1 MNGFL
6 SSLSEPI
13 ITTDS
18 EEEAETQGGG
28 RNRNEV
34 IPLSFYCRLR
44 RLDGYGFKRLAR
56 PGEHGTAEH
65 LLLIGWSRDR
75 PP

>member
-18 EEEAETQGGG
+18 EEEAEAQDGEGKTY
-28 RNRNEV
+28 
-34 IPLSFYCRLR
+34 PLSFYCR
-44 RLDGYGFKRLAR
+44 
-56 PGEHGTAEH
+56 P
-65 LLLIGWSRDR
+65 W
-75 PP
+75 